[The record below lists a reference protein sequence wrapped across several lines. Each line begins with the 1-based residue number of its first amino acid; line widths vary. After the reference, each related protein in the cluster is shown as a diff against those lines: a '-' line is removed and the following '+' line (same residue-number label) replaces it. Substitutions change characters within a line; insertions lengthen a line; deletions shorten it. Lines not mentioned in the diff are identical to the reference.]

1 MEACGSLRA
10 AVVDRMDDR
19 LELSE
24 VEVAVTVLMMMM
36 MMRRRRSSSS
46 SSRRRR
52 RRRRRSATF

>member
-36 MMRRRRSSSS
+36 RMMMMMMM
-46 SSRRRR
+46 RR

>member
-36 MMRRRRSSSS
+36 MRRRRRRSSS
-46 SSRRRR
+46 
-52 RRRRRSATF
+52 RRRSATF